1 MMGNWGYNNWS
12 NMMNYS
18 GFGERFW
25 GWLPLIA
32 VWTILWKGLALWKS
46 ARNDQRY
53 WYIALLLINTLGL
66 LEILYLFVFAK
77 EKLVLV
83 REARV
88 ASKKKTA
95 KK

>member
-1 MMGNWGYNNWS
+1 MMGNWGWN

-18 GFGERFW
+18 YSSQLW

-32 VWTILWKGLALWKS
+32 IWSLLWKGLAIWKS

-53 WYIALLLINTLGL
+53 WYIALLLINTLGI

-83 REARV
+83 REAKV
-88 ASKKKTA
+88 VSKRKSTKK
-95 KK
+95 